1 MAYDIF
7 MKKGL
12 QAAYDKIGEKDASTL
27 YFCTDSG
34 NLYLGA
40 TALSGKI
47 SFTKPQTGVVGTLY
61 VTGGCA
67 YAWNG
72 TGYVQVS
79 KPAVTAVPDSGA
91 NDNNFPTTKAV
102 VDFVT
107 KKLADLNGGDLTTI
121 KNDIKTLKADVE
133 AAETDITNLKTKDTE
148 IEGNVTANTGEI
160 NKLKTG
166 KADKGTTLGAY
177 GITDAYTKTAA
188 DQMVTQKINTAL
200 GSVLSYKGTVENY
213 AALPAEDQKI
223 GDVYN
228 VKTAD
233 PSHQIVAGDNVA
245 WDGTKWDVLAGTV
258 DLSAYAKTS
267 AMTSAINAAKTE
279 VTNAYKAADT
289 ALKTEVQ
296 QYADGKASTAK
307 TEAVAAAKSYTDTA
321 KTEAVNTAKG
331 YTDTA
336 KTSAISTA
344 KSYTDTALT
353 WGTF

>member
-12 QAAYDKIGEKDASTL
+12 QAAYDTISEKDANVL

-34 NLYLGA
+34 NLYLGS

-47 SFTKPQTGVVGTLY
+47 TFTKPQTGVVGTLY
-61 VTGGCA
+61 ITGGCA

-79 KPAVTAVPDSGA
+79 KPAVTTVPDSGA
-91 NDNNFPTTKAV
+91 TNDNFPTTKAV

-107 KKLADLNGGDLTTI
+107 KKFGDLTGGDLTTI
-121 KNDIKTLKADVE
+121 KTDIETLKADVD
-133 AAETDITNLKTKDTE
+133 AAETDITNLKAKDTE
-148 IEGNVTANTGEI
+148 IEGKVTTNTGEI

-166 KADKGTTLGAY
+166 KADKGTTLAAY
-177 GITDAYTKTAA
+177 GIEDAYTKTDA

-213 AALPAEDQKI
+213 AALPTEDQKI

-233 PSHQIVAGDNVA
+233 PDHQIVAGDNVA

-258 DLSAYAKTS
+258 DLSAYAKIS
-267 AMTSAINAAKTE
+267 AMTSAINDAKTE
-279 VTNAYKAADT
+279 VSNAYKAADT
-289 ALKTEVQ
+289 VLKTEVQ
-296 QYADGKASTAK
+296 EYADGKASTAK
-307 TEAVAAAKSYTDTA
+307 TEAVATAKSYTDTA
-321 KTEAVNTAKG
+321 KTEAVNTANG

-336 KTSAISTA
+336 KTEAVNAA

-353 WGTF
+353 WGIF